1 MSKES
6 VQARGLALKWF
17 AFRYK
22 VPVPNFAHKAP
33 ALRRRAN
40 TPPHSLKIDQVM
52 DTASGGAQERPLAL
66 TFFKDMM
73 RAGTASDP
81 VIIAIDA
88 IHDDAYVLLL
98 KECLSELKDGE
109 LHVIFRLIKDDGAAD
124 DIKKYDGV
132 ALQEISRA
140 IELFAT
146 VRKHVVC
153 V

>member
-1 MSKES
+1 
-6 VQARGLALKWF
+6 
-17 AFRYK
+17 
-22 VPVPNFAHKAP
+22 
-33 ALRRRAN
+33 
-40 TPPHSLKIDQVM
+40 M
-52 DTASGGAQERPLAL
+52 DTAPGGAQERPLAL

-124 DIKKYDGV
+124 DIKTYNGV